1 MDKQRLLER
10 LQEWYFISRPF
21 LYLCRLHRPA
31 DIPLFLLPGLW
42 ASVLAAEGM
51 PQTGPMLA
59 LLFAALLFR
68 CAAWVFNDW
77 MEFRLLKDAP
87 ESFVAHGIVSPQEAQ
102 FLFGGLLLTAL
113 IFLLP
118 MGLPLLYFAAAAPL
132 LLVGFPLLKT
142 RMLLSQPYLGL
153 CYAWIVPMAWS
164 AQGVLPGKGA
174 WLLFTAVLLFATGF
188 NTLHAIPRRD
198 YEQRAGIGSLAQLF
212 GENSWKVILAGQL
225 GAVLALWLAG
235 RELQLGIF
243 FSISLV
249 VTLLLLPYQ
258 HWLHRSHPTAGPMRS
273 YRNHIWTAIAVFC
286 GIGFHYLCH
295 CQGV

>member
-1 MDKQRLLER
+1 MDKQRLLQH

-31 DIPLFLLPGLW
+31 DIPLFLLPGMW
-42 ASVLAAEGM
+42 ASVLAAEGV

-77 MEFRLLKDAP
+77 MESRLLDEAS
-87 ESFVAHGIVSPQEAQ
+87 ESFIAHGIISQREAQ
-102 FLFGGLLLTAL
+102 FLFGGLLLAAL

-118 MGLPLLYFAAAAPL
+118 MGLPLLYFAAVAPL
-132 LLVGFPLLKT
+132 LLIGVPLLKT
-142 RMLLSQPYLGL
+142 RLLLAQPYLGL

-164 AQGVLPGKGA
+164 AQGVIPGKGA
-174 WLLFTAVLLFATGF
+174 WLIFTAVLLLATGF

-198 YEQRAGIGSLAQLF
+198 YEQRSGIGSLAQLF
-212 GENSWKVILAGQL
+212 GEKSWMLILATQL

-243 FSISLV
+243 FSIALV

-258 HWLHRSHPTAGPMRS
+258 HWLHHTHINEGPMRS
-273 YRNHIWTAIAVFC
+273 YRNHIWTTIAVFC
-286 GIGFHYLCH
+286 GISFHYLCH